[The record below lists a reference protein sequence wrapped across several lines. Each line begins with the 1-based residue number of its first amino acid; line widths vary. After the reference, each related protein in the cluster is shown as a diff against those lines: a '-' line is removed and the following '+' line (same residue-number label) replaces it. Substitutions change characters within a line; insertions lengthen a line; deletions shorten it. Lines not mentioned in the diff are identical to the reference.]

1 MYKAGAGPAAY
12 VCGTFDTKSAELHY
26 LADLLRV
33 AGLRV
38 RLVNLGTQGDGGE
51 VDVPASVVAAS
62 HPDGVGAVLG
72 RDDRGAAVGAMAVA
86 FKRWLVGQDDVGG
99 IIGAGGS
106 GNTALLAPA
115 MRALPVGLP
124 KVLVSTVASGNVAPY
139 VGPADITMV
148 HSVTDVQGLN
158 RISRRVLGN
167 AAHAL
172 AGMMRHQIPAP
183 ATTDKPAVALTMFG
197 VTTPCVQAVTH
208 ALETEFD
215 CLVFHATGTGGRA
228 MEKLVDSGLVQGVID
243 VTTTEVADLLC
254 GGVLACT
261 EDRFG
266 AISRTGVP
274 YVGSVGAVD
283 MVNFGAIE
291 SVPERYQGRNLYVH
305 NPQVTLM
312 RTTVEENAAIGHWIG
327 TRLDACTGPL
337 RFLLPEGGLSLID
350 APGKPF
356 YDPEADDALF
366 AAIAA
371 SLRPRP
377 NRRLERLP
385 FAINDPEFAAAL
397 VQAFR
402 EVAA

>member
-1 MYKAGAGPAAY
+1 
-12 VCGTFDTKSAELHY
+12 
-26 LADLLRV
+26 
-33 AGLRV
+33 
-38 RLVNLGTQGDGGE
+38 
-51 VDVPASVVAAS
+51 
-62 HPDGVGAVLG
+62 
-72 RDDRGAAVGAMAVA
+72 
-86 FKRWLVGQDDVGG
+86 
-99 IIGAGGS
+99 
-106 GNTALLAPA
+106 
-115 MRALPVGLP
+115 
-124 KVLVSTVASGNVAPY
+124 
-139 VGPADITMV
+139 
-148 HSVTDVQGLN
+148 
-158 RISRRVLGN
+158 
-167 AAHAL
+167 
-172 AGMMRHQIPAP
+172 
-183 ATTDKPAVALTMFG
+183 
-197 VTTPCVQAVTH
+197 
-208 ALETEFD
+208 
-215 CLVFHATGTGGRA
+215 

-327 TRLDACTGPL
+327 TRLDTCTGPL
-337 RFLLPEGGLSLID
+337 RFLLPEGGVSLID

-356 YDPEADDALF
+356 HDPEADAALF
-366 AAIAA
+366 TAIEA

-397 VQAFR
+397 VHSFR